1 MVDGGE
7 FDPVSSV
14 EDTLSATEVD
24 IGRSEIVEALVVS
37 VLVVVADEGRYGP
50 SGVTREIVVFEQEA
64 ALSGVSATSVLRL
77 APHVV
82 FRFDDARQRWIMM
95 APERLMLPD
104 EQAVEILQLVDGKAS
119 VDGIVDALA
128 AKFNAPREEIA
139 GDVTEMLQDLA
150 DKGCLADAG
159 R

>member
-1 MVDGGE
+1 MSAERLMVD
-7 FDPVSSV
+7 
-14 EDTLSATEVD
+14 A
-24 IGRSEIVEALVVS
+24 AS
-37 VLVVVADEGRYGP
+37 VL
-50 SGVTREIVVFEQEA
+50 T
-64 ALSGVSATSVLRL
+64 L
-77 APHVV
+77 APHIV
-82 FRFDDARQRWIMM
+82 FRFDETRQRWIMM

-104 EQAVEILQLVDGKAS
+104 EQAVEILKLVDGKAN
-119 VDGIVDALA
+119 VAGIVDALA